1 MSTPKLRSSD
11 SGNQA
16 DATPVSD
23 SDTTEANGKKK
34 YSRDFL
40 LTLSQHCTD
49 LPVGF
54 QMSDAASALINSL
67 AGKSYVLDREPHLEQ
82 LESLVEEVYCFLF
95 QKVIRSIFCIILLQ
109 KSEEKIRIF

>member
-82 LESLVEEVYCFLF
+82 FGIFGGRGLLLSLSKNNKKYFLYYFTAEV
-95 QKVIRSIFCIILLQ
+95 
-109 KSEEKIRIF
+109 